1 MAYLAKQ
8 LVVLVAIML
17 GGCVA
22 AQHAELTLS
31 PDPLA
36 VHYSF
41 ELDVAR
47 QAPDP
52 EPTP

>member
-1 MAYLAKQ
+1 MSRLGSR

-17 GGCVA
+17 GGCTA

-41 ELDVAR
+41 ELDIAR
-47 QAPDP
+47 QAPDS